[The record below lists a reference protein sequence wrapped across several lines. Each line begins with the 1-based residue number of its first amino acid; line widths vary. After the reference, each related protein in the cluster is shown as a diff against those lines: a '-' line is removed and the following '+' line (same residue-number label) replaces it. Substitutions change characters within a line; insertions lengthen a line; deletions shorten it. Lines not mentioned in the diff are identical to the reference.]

1 MSGLPAVP
9 KIQFSPLASLSTL
22 EFWWEAP
29 LNNGGALIQD
39 YTLLC
44 SSIPFSTIIGPSS
57 FYAKVTPLVNT
68 QDYTFQLA
76 ASNTNGRG
84 PYIAFTT
91 AQPGIRPGGATNLTV
106 NVINAT
112 TANVTWNFSTN
123 IRESGNHYFVM
134 TVIPSTITPQISTF
148 QIPIYPNQTSQLV
161 SNLSS
166 TYYTFLLQSSNDA
179 NYSFP
184 NLSTIQHITVP
195 MPAVFLSAIQYS
207 GTGLWLDQSGNGNN
221 ATCSGTP
228 AKNAG
233 GNGISFNG
241 TAFWSFPNINAGN
254 AWSVSVWVRNIS
266 LNSAAILTQNTG
278 GNLNINVASPD
289 TGALNV
295 GFYNGSWRTGQN
307 TPLSATVNTWVCV
320 QGTWDGTTLTSYING
335 ASIGTITPGGVSI
348 DGNVTYVIG
357 RRYNGS
363 QVMTGE
369 VGEVRIYKSV
379 LTPTQ
384 IASVYSGAVA
394 TFAS

>member
-1 MSGLPAVP
+1 MSGLPDVP
-9 KIQFSPLASLSTL
+9 QIRFSPLASLSTL
-22 EFWWEAP
+22 EFWWQAP
-29 LNNGGALIQD
+29 LNNGGALIQN

-44 SSIPFSTIIGPSS
+44 SSISYSTIIGPSS

-76 ASNTNGRG
+76 ASNTNGLGR
-84 PYIAFTT
+84 YIAFTT
-91 AQPGIRPGGATNLTV
+91 AQPGIRPGGASNLAV

-123 IRESGNHYFVM
+123 TRESGNHYFIM
-134 TVIPSTITPQISTF
+134 TVIPSTQTAQISTF

-166 TYYTFLLQSSNDA
+166 TYYTFLLQSINDA
-179 NYSFP
+179 NYAFP
-184 NLSTIQHITVP
+184 NLSTSQLIAVP
-195 MPAVFLSAIQYS
+195 MPAVFLSAVQYS
-207 GTGLWLDQSGNGNN
+207 GTGQWLDQSGNGNN

-228 AKNAG
+228 AKNAV

-241 TAFWSFPNINAGN
+241 TAYWSFPNVNAGN
-254 AWSVSVWVRNIS
+254 AWSVTVWVRNIA
-266 LNSAAILTQNTG
+266 LNSAAVLTQSTG
-278 GNLNINVASPD
+278 GNININVASPD
-289 TGALNV
+289 SGALNV
-295 GFYNGSWRTGQN
+295 GFYNGSWRLGQN
-307 TPLSATVNTWVCV
+307 TALSTTVNTWVCV

-335 ASIGTITPGGVSI
+335 ASIGTVTPGGSSL
-348 DGNVTYVIG
+348 DGNVVYVIG
-357 RRYNGS
+357 KRYNGG

-384 IASVYSGAVA
+384 IASVYSSSQA
-394 TFAS
+394 TFTT